1 MLGDLESSQC
11 KMWVAWPWV
20 LAVSMERVGSNV
32 ILETIP
38 QDLVIHWL
46 RPGGWSGRRCP
57 KANL

>member
-46 RPGGWSGRRCP
+46 RPG
-57 KANL
+57 